1 MTYSE
6 PISRRALLLP
16 CRVCLGGLSS
26 IDSPLFNQALSVFWC
41 PSCLPSQR
49 QAYGMEITFSGCSP
63 VTRFLGFKSLK
74 DSKAAFVSNP
84 SLLVALC
91 SERHRV
97 QQAVGTNLAE
107 PPDIDFGLLCLPL
120 FRLDRV
126 CV

>member
-26 IDSPLFNQALSVFWC
+26 IDCPLFNQALSVFWC

-49 QAYGMEITFSGCSP
+49 QAYGMEITFS
-63 VTRFLGFKSLK
+63 GFKSLK

>member
-1 MTYSE
+1 M
-6 PISRRALLLP
+6 PRRSKLY
-16 CRVCLGGLSS
+16 RLSS
-26 IDSPLFNQALSVFWC
+26 FQSSSISALVSF
-41 PSCLPSQR
+41 LPSFSETGLWR
-49 QAYGMEITFSGCSP
+49 GDNVFRLFSGYTVSRSFVRISHPC
-63 VTRFLGFKSLK
+63 FKSLK

-84 SLLVALC
+84 SLLVAQC